1 LSGGKKRFTE
11 IERKDLKKIV
21 LTFGEIDSE
30 REKDK
35 KKFRLLWEIEKRIK
49 YS

>member
-1 LSGGKKRFTE
+1 LSGGKKRSTE